1 MARRKLVMDI
11 ERRKRRD
18 ILNTIER
25 LRTKQMQCCFETL
38 SNILK
43 SNNINKCDTKLSI
56 IQSCIKFI
64 NHLENQIKLFE
75 SENLMMMQHVFTCFS
90 NEIQ

>member
-1 MARRKLVMDI
+1 MARKKVNNGYWKTK
-11 ERRKRRD
+11 EKRY
-18 ILNTIER
+18 LNAIER
-25 LRTKQMQCCFETL
+25 LRTQQMQCCFQTL

-43 SNNINKCDTKLSI
+43 SNNINKCDKKLSI